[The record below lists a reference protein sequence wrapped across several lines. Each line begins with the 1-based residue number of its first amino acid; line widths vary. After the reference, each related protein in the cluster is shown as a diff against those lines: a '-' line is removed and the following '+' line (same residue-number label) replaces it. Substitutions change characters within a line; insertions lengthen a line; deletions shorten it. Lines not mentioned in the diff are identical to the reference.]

1 MDENE
6 LNPTGL
12 AGSADE
18 DLKIIEDYLAGE
30 QEQEQDQGSVEQPIE
45 QPPTEQDQD
54 PLIVDGQDLRNHPD
68 FELLRLDI
76 PWSEEEERGEFPLE
90 IYDRAGYHDRWQ
102 DRIKAF
108 GKDNQWQDGRVTPID
123 NPRAIW
129 LRRKHALTKE
139 GDAGME
145 VSNAIKGGG
154 LSLISSVLTT
164 PERYADMTTG
174 QMSRVDGKMIDTRT
188 GKPYKPDW
196 DPLGKVKNP
205 WTNSWWGTLTEGVVH
220 YGIGTRWAKTG
231 LAAGG
236 ITGPGSYIGAEAIV
250 AAISENSQ
258 GENISGRVVKKVPWT
273 KPILG
278 LLAVGDYDHPLV
290 VTWKNLLEE
299 MGLMY
304 VFDAMLV
311 QAGKPKQAV
320 KRIKNVDAQV
330 KEKGKVE
337 LAEGRA
343 ADERK
348 INSQAFTGDKW
359 TNAPS
364 SGFRGSKNKPL
375 SDPWQGARTS
385 TNEPFDIKN
394 QVDRADQE
402 WSTTYTGADSPFTE
416 AQISRMAKSSGI
428 QNAEIEKKIKELV
441 GDTRYQEMIKEAKL
455 QKRTPAQVFKQA
467 LERHDQVL
475 GRWNTGEKD
484 IWKPITDLTPDRLS
498 GIDMF
503 PMEEVVAADLINGSL
518 FKLLRNKSIAAREIG
533 KVGDIFAT
541 DGTMQSLRD
550 NLVIGLTNVK
560 RSRYLWGISGQKLKR
575 TQIKKLVKERTVQLH
590 SETEKAVDMMF
601 TMLKNQDSD
610 ELANAVL
617 DVFSKQTKIQNWM
630 DFDAFMRAKLKG
642 GYFDGLT
649 NPMTNDQR
657 GILIKELQSMQVSGI
672 LSGGRTPIRAIMG
685 TTTNAYLNSFHTF
698 LGAALRAPLTGDLK
712 NLKGATHNAV
722 GMLDIIPDALKVFR
736 QNVEANFAGDMAN
749 IKTRFS
755 EAPEAIKDW
764 ELMGRWVELN
774 GTRNDQLAYNIANI
788 AIGINKNKLF
798 TWSNR
803 VLGATDDTFRFIMA
817 KARSKEKA
825 FRTVYDEVEGGIH
838 KEITPDLLKKAEDAH
853 YNDLL
858 DVDGNIDISKDIY
871 LENKFKEVTLTTEL
885 DGWSKKLEGIFNTT
899 PWAKPFFLFAR
910 TGVNGL
916 RMSVKNTPIIGALI
930 DESRDVLFANAD
942 NLAAVKKYGIDNAE
956 DLAQAKNLIIGRQ
969 VMGNAVVLAT
979 IQKKLAGELTGS
991 GPVDN
996 RLRRIWTDTGWQRN
1010 QITLGP
1016 VQIGY
1021 DAFEPYN
1028 LPMSLISDVVD
1039 NSRLMGPK
1047 WTEDKLSTIAFGV
1060 GYGLTNKSY
1069 LQGLNQFIKLL
1080 TFDAD
1085 EWAKVIPDLANNQ
1098 VPLSSL
1104 RKDIAKVLNPVMRE
1118 VGNDILSQIRN
1129 RNKTSEFLTKDKLAI
1144 KYDIL
1149 NGQPIRDWNIMEGMW
1164 NAFSPVSLRLTP
1176 SPGRTLLWNSNYDM
1190 RMSVLMSPDGI
1201 SLKKHPYIRS
1211 QFQQAIGNY
1220 KDSKGRNLEQI
1231 LNDLAKRKDVQ
1242 KNVIAM
1248 GNDIRSGKDYLDAGK
1263 TYLHNDLIHSAFT
1276 KARNKAWASIR
1287 NDPKIQE
1294 LYGQQKKI
1302 KVEQI
1307 QRREEMKTKNILDK
1321 KELQEIINPPTGK

>member
-18 DLKIIEDYLAGE
+18 DLQIIEDYLAGE
-30 QEQEQDQGSVEQPIE
+30 QEDEEQDQGSVEQPLE
-45 QPPTEQDQD
+45 QQPIQQDQD
-54 PLIVDGQDLRNHPD
+54 PLTVDGQDLRNHPD

-76 PWSEEEERGEFPLE
+76 PWTEEEERGEFPVE
-90 IYDRAGYHDRWQ
+90 IYDRVGYHDRWQ

-139 GDAGME
+139 GDAGIE

-154 LSLISSVLTT
+154 LSLISSVLTA

-174 QMSRVDGKMIDTRT
+174 QMSRVDGKMIDKKT

-205 WTNSWWGTLTEGVVH
+205 WTNSWWGNLTEGVVH
-220 YGIGTRWAKTG
+220 YGVGTRWALKG
-231 LAAGG
+231 QAAAGF
-236 ITGPGSYIGAEAIV
+236 TGPGKYIGAEGIV

-258 GENISGRVVKKVPWT
+258 GQNVTGRIVKKVPWT
-273 KPILG
+273 KPVIG

-290 VTWKNLLEE
+290 VTWKNMLEE
-299 MGLMY
+299 MGLGY
-304 VFDAMLV
+304 LFDAMLV
-311 QAGKPKQAV
+311 QAGKGTQAV

-337 LAEGRA
+337 LSEGKA
-343 ADERK
+343 ADE
-348 INSQAFTGDKW
+348 IGFENI
-359 TNAPS
+359 PS
-364 SGFRGSKNKPL
+364 SGFRGSKNKPIA
-375 SDPWQGARTS
+375 DPWQGARTS

-416 AQISRMAKSSGI
+416 AQVDRMANHTGFHHK
-428 QNAEIEKKIKELV
+428 EIEKKIKELV
-441 GDTRYQEMIKEAKL
+441 SDQRYKEMIEEAKL
-455 QKRTPAQVFKQA
+455 QKRTPEEVFKDA
-467 LERHDQVL
+467 LIRHDQVL
-475 GRWNTGEKD
+475 GRWHSGEKD
-484 IWKPITDLTPDRLS
+484 IWKPITDNPDRIS
-498 GIDMF
+498 GIDIF
-503 PMEEVVAADLINGSL
+503 PFDEMVTSDLINGSL
-518 FKLLRNKSIAAREIG
+518 FKILRNKAIAAREVG

-541 DGTMQSLRD
+541 DGPMQSLRD
-550 NLVIGLTNVK
+550 NLIIGLTNVK
-560 RSRYLWGISGQKLKR
+560 RSRYLWGLSGLKLQR
-575 TQIKKLVKERTVQLH
+575 PQGQIKRLLKERTIQLH
-590 SETEKAVDMMF
+590 GESKQAVDMMF
-601 TMLKNQDSD
+601 KMLKDQDSD
-610 ELANAVL
+610 ELADAVL

-642 GYFDGLT
+642 GYFEGLT
-649 NPMTNDQR
+649 NPMTGDQR
-657 GILIKELQSMQVSGI
+657 GVLIKELQNMSVSGI

-722 GMLDIIPDALKVFR
+722 GMFDVIPDALKVFR

-755 EAPEAIKDW
+755 EAPDAVRDW
-764 ELMGRWVELN
+764 ELMGAWVELN
-774 GTRNDQLAYNIANI
+774 GNWSDRLAYNLANH
-788 AIGINKNKLF
+788 AILINKNKLF

-885 DGWSKKLEGIFNTT
+885 DGWSKKLESIFNTT
-899 PWAKPFFLFAR
+899 PFAKPFFLFAR

-916 RMSVKNTPIIGALI
+916 RMSVKNTPIIGAMV
-930 DESRDVLFANAD
+930 DESRNILLANAD
-942 NLAAVKKYGIDNAE
+942 NLSAVKKYGIDNAE

-969 VMGNAVVLAT
+969 VMGNAVVLMT

-991 GPVDN
+991 GPEN
-996 RLRRIWTDTGWQRN
+996 SKLRRIWTDTGWQRN
-1010 QITLGP
+1010 QITFGP
-1016 VQIGY
+1016 VQVGY

-1028 LPMSLISDVVD
+1028 LIMSVVSDVVD
-1039 NSRLMGPK
+1039 NSRLMGPQ
-1047 WTEDKLSTIAFGV
+1047 WTEDKLSTIAFAT

-1069 LQGLNQFIKLL
+1069 LQGLNQFITLL
-1080 TFDAD
+1080 KFEDPKD
-1085 EWAKVIPDLANNQ
+1085 WEKVIADLGNNQ

-1118 VGNDILSQIRN
+1118 VGNDVASQIRN

-1144 KYDIL
+1144 KYDML
-1149 NGQPIRDWNIMEGMW
+1149 NGEPIRDWNIMEGMW
-1164 NAFSPVSLRLTP
+1164 NALSPVSLRLTP

-1201 SLKKHPYIRS
+1201 SLKKHPDIRS

-1248 GNDIRSGKDYLDAGK
+1248 GNDISLGKDYLDPGK
-1263 TYLHNDLIHSAFT
+1263 TYLHNNLIHSAFT

-1294 LYGQQKKI
+1294 LYGEQKKI
-1302 KVEQI
+1302 KVEQK
-1307 QRREEMKTKNILDK
+1307 QRREQMKTKNILDK
-1321 KELQEIINPPTGK
+1321 EELQELINPPTGK

>member
-30 QEQEQDQGSVEQPIE
+30 QEDEEQDQGLVEQPIE
-45 QPPTEQDQD
+45 QPIQQDQD
-54 PLIVDGQDLRNHPD
+54 PLIVDGQDLRDHPD
-68 FELLRLDI
+68 HDLLRLDI
-76 PWSEEEERGEFPLE
+76 PWSEDEENFKNLPVE
-90 IYDRAGYHDRWQ
+90 IYDKATQHETFLDRL
-102 DRIKAF
+102 KAF
-108 GKDNQWQDGRVTPID
+108 GKSDTPDGKVTKEDVAID
-123 NPRAIW
+123 IW
-129 LRRKHALTKE
+129 RRRKHALTKE
-139 GDAGME
+139 GDAGIE
-145 VSNAIKGGG
+145 TANAIKGGG
-154 LSLISSVLTT
+154 LSLLSSVLTA
-164 PERYADMTTG
+164 PERYLDMTTG
-174 QMSRVDGKMIDTRT
+174 EMTRVDGKMIDKKT
-188 GKPYKPDW
+188 GEAYKPDW
-196 DPLGKVKNP
+196 DPLGKVKDP
-205 WTNSWWGTLTEGVVH
+205 WTNSWWGNLTEGVVH
-220 YGIGTRWAKTG
+220 YGVGTRWALKG
-231 LAAGG
+231 LAKGG
-236 ITGPGSYIGAEAIV
+236 ITGPGKYIGAEGIV

-258 GENISGRVVKKVPWT
+258 GQNVTGRIVKKVPWT
-273 KPILG
+273 KPVIG
-278 LLAVGDYDHPLV
+278 LLAVGDNDHPLV
-290 VTWKNLLEE
+290 VTWKNVLEE
-299 MGLMY
+299 MGLGY

-311 QAGKPKQAV
+311 QAGRPKQAV

-337 LAEGRA
+337 LAEGKA
-343 ADERK
+343 ADE
-348 INSQAFTGDKW
+348 IGFENL
-359 TNAPS
+359 PS
-364 SGFRGSKNKPL
+364 SGFRGSKNKPIA
-375 SDPWQGARTS
+375 DPWQGARTS

-416 AQISRMAKSSGI
+416 AQISRMAKNSGL

-441 GDTRYQEMIKEAKL
+441 SDQRYKEMIEEAKL
-455 QKRTPAQVFKQA
+455 QKRTPAQVFKKA

-498 GIDMF
+498 GVDMF
-503 PMEEVVAADLINGSL
+503 PMEEIVAADLINSSL
-518 FKLLRNKSIAAREIG
+518 FKLLRNKSIAAREVG
-533 KVGDIFAT
+533 KVGDVFAT
-541 DGTMQSLRD
+541 DGAMQSLRD

-590 SETEKAVDMMF
+590 GETEKAVDMMF
-601 TMLKNQDSD
+601 EMLKKQDSD

-642 GYFDGLT
+642 GDFDGSSAFT
-649 NPMTNDQR
+649 GDKR
-657 GILIKELQSMQVSGI
+657 GVLIKELQSMSVSGI
-672 LSGGRTPIRAIMG
+672 LSGARTPIRAIMG
-685 TTTNAYLNSFHTF
+685 TTTNAYLNSFNTL
-698 LGAALRAPLTGDLK
+698 LGAAARAPLTGDIK

-722 GMLDIIPDALKVFR
+722 GMLEIIPDALKVFR

-749 IKTRFS
+749 IKTRFT

-774 GTRNDQLAYNIANI
+774 GTRNDQIAYNIANI

-803 VLGATDDTFRFIMA
+803 VLGATDDTFKFIMA
-817 KARSKEKA
+817 KSRSKEKA
-825 FRTVYDEVEGGIH
+825 FRTVFDEVEGGVH

-858 DVDGNIDISKDIY
+858 DIDGNIDLSKDLY
-871 LENKFKEVTLTTEL
+871 LENKFKEVTLTSEL
-885 DGWSKKLEGIFNTT
+885 NGISKKLEGIFNTT

-916 RMSVKNTPIIGALI
+916 KMSVKHLPIVGAI
-930 DESRDVLFANAD
+930 VEESRDILFANAD
-942 NLAAVKKYGIDNAE
+942 NLLAVKKYGIQNAD

-979 IQKKLAGELTGS
+979 IQKKLAGELTGN
-991 GPVDN
+991 GPADT
-996 RLRRIWTDTGWQRN
+996 RIRRNWTDTGWERN
-1010 QITLGP
+1010 QITLGA

-1028 LPMSLISDVVD
+1028 IVMSAISDVVD
-1039 NSRLMGPK
+1039 NSRLMGPN
-1047 WTEDKLSTIAFGV
+1047 WTEDKLSMIALAT

-1069 LQGLNQFIKLL
+1069 LQGLNQFIKVL
-1080 TFDAD
+1080 TLDPD
-1085 EWAKVIPDLANNQ
+1085 EIAKVIPDLMNNQ

-1118 VGNDILSQIRN
+1118 IGNDIGSQIRN

-1190 RMSVLMSPDGI
+1190 NMGVRLSPDGL
-1201 SLKKHPYIRS
+1201 SLKDHPDIRS
-1211 QFQQAIGNY
+1211 SFQQAIGNY

-1231 LNDLAKRKDVQ
+1231 LNDLAKRKDIQ
-1242 KNVIAM
+1242 KSVIAM
-1248 GNDIRSGKDYLDAGK
+1248 GDDLRRGKDYLDPTGS
-1263 TYLHNDLIHSAFT
+1263 YLHNDQIHLAFK

-1287 NDPKIQE
+1287 NDPRIQE
-1294 LYGQQKKI
+1294 LYGKQKQI

-1307 QRREEMKTKNILDK
+1307 QRREQTKTENILTK
-1321 KELQEIINPPTGK
+1321 EELQELINPPTGK